1 MSEWFYNQMQSSSD
15 FRKSLQER
23 IEKANPRRK
32 LSTEEAKRLNNL
44 KEIAD
49 KLRRGKNVQSSG
61 EATQ

>member
-1 MSEWFYNQMQSSSD
+1 MQSSSD

-49 KLRRGKNVQSSG
+49 NVLHLRI
-61 EATQ
+61 